1 MLKNHPKKGK
11 KASDTMKAF
20 TYDALPGRVVFGA
33 GVVSHV
39 AEEIERLQKS
49 RALLIVTGSATRLV
63 PKLTEQVGKRLA
75 GVFDEVAQH
84 VPTSLVEKG
93 VAVARETSAD
103 CIVTLGGGSAIGLG
117 KALAL
122 AIDVPIIATPT
133 TFSGSEMTPIYGFT
147 EAGHK
152 RTGRDMRVLPR
163 TVLYDPE
170 LIYSLPPSLAATS
183 GMNALAHCVEGLYG
197 KLASPITNLLAE
209 EGSRALARGLTG
221 IVQDP
226 NDHDSYGLALYGAY
240 LAGSVLAVVG
250 TGLHHRICHILGGSF
265 NLPHAETHAVMLP
278 YIIWYNHEAAPEAMA
293 RVARALNVED
303 AVKGSF
309 ELAARL
315 GTPRSLADI
324 GLAEDSLQEA
334 ARLVMQSPIWNPR
347 PVSLSDLEQL
357 LQAAYR
363 GLPV

>member
-1 MLKNHPKKGK
+1 MQKNHPKKGK
-11 KASDTMKAF
+11 KAYDTMKAF

-63 PKLTEQVGKRLA
+63 PKLTEQIGKRLA
-75 GVFDEVAQH
+75 GVFSEVAQH
-84 VPTSLVEKG
+84 VPASLVEKG
-93 VAVARETSAD
+93 LAVARETAAD

-117 KALAL
+117 KALSL
-122 AIDVPIIATPT
+122 TIDVPIIAIPT

-152 RTGRDMRVLPR
+152 RTGRDTRVLPR

-170 LIYSLPPSLAATS
+170 LIYSLPPALAATS
-183 GMNALAHCVEGLYG
+183 GMNALAHCVEALYG

-221 IVQDP
+221 IVQNP

-250 TGLHHRICHILGGSF
+250 TGLHHRICHVFGGSF

-278 YIIWYNHEAAPEAMA
+278 YIIWYNHAAAPEAMA
-293 RVARALNVED
+293 RLARALNVED

-309 ELAARL
+309 DLAARL
-315 GTPRSLADI
+315 GTPRSLADV
-324 GLAEDSLQEA
+324 GLAENSLQEA

-357 LQAAYR
+357 LQAAFQ